1 MCLSCSLPV
10 CICANHQ
17 PLRLSPE
24 SGRIVRG
31 YPKTARDEKVR
42 DTHRRR
48 SDPWTRALR
57 SA

>member
-1 MCLSCSLPV
+1 MCLSCALPV

-17 PLRLSPE
+17 PLRLAPE

-48 SDPWTRALR
+48 SDPWTRAL
-57 SA
+57 SS